1 MGGIFMNWTVPN
13 TESLLRRL
21 EKPKGKIDVVLDTD
35 TYNELDDQFVAFVY
49 DEKQRQAERKSAVCR
64 AVFE

>member
-1 MGGIFMNWTVPN
+1 MNWTVPN

-21 EKPKGKIDVVLDTD
+21 TKPKGKIDVVLDTD
-35 TYNELDDQFVAFVY
+35 TYNELDD
-49 DEKQRQAERKSAVCR
+49 EKQRQAERKSAVCR